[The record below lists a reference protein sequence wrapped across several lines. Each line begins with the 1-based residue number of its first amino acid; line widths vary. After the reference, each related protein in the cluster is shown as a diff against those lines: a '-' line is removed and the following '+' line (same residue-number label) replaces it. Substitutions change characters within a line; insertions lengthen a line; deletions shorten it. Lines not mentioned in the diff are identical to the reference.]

1 MAANNPW
8 YRYDSALQLRVRDV
22 HWQIQAGLTEF
33 LHVMTT
39 TAASISIQD
48 LLVGEGQQATGP
60 GQFVTVHYTGW
71 LEDGSEFDS
80 SRRREPFSFPLG
92 VGYVIPGWDQ
102 GLVGM
107 RIGGKRRLTIPPE
120 LGYGASG
127 MGSVIPPNALLVFEI
142 ELLEIS
148 E

>member
-1 MAANNPW
+1 
-8 YRYDSALQLRVRDV
+8 
-22 HWQIQAGLTEF
+22 
-33 LHVMTT
+33 MTT
-39 TAASISIQD
+39 TTASVVIHD
-48 LLVGEGQQATGP
+48 LLVGEGAQATGP

-71 LEDGSEFDS
+71 LENGSEFDS

-92 VGYVIPGWDQ
+92 VGFVIPGWDQ
-102 GLVGM
+102 GLIGM
-107 RIGGKRRLTIPPE
+107 RVGGKRRLTIPPE

>member
-1 MAANNPW
+1 
-8 YRYDSALQLRVRDV
+8 
-22 HWQIQAGLTEF
+22 
-33 LHVMTT
+33 MTT
-39 TAASISIQD
+39 ASTPIRIDD
-48 LLVGEGQQATGP
+48 LHVGEGQPATGP

-80 SRRREPFSFPLG
+80 SRRGEPFSFPLG

-107 RIGGKRRLTIPPE
+107 RVGGKRRLTIPPR
-120 LGYGASG
+120 LGYGANG
-127 MGSVIPPNALLVFEI
+127 MGSVIPPDATLIFEI

>member
-1 MAANNPW
+1 MRAIRSCQTTVFAN
-8 YRYDSALQLRVRDV
+8 
-22 HWQIQAGLTEF
+22 
-33 LHVMTT
+33 VMTT
-39 TAASISIQD
+39 NTTPSLRVED
-48 LLVGEGQQATGP
+48 LIVGAGPQATGP

-71 LEDGSEFDS
+71 LENGTEFDS

-92 VGYVIPGWDQ
+92 VGFVIPGWDQ

-107 RIGGKRRLTIPPE
+107 RIGGKRRLTISPE
-120 LGYGASG
+120 LGYGAIG
-127 MGSVIPPNALLVFEI
+127 MGKVIPPNAMLVFEI

>member
-1 MAANNPW
+1 MTTNTTPG
-8 YRYDSALQLRVRDV
+8 LRV
-22 HWQIQAGLTEF
+22 E
-33 LHVMTT
+33 
-39 TAASISIQD
+39 D
-48 LLVGEGQQATGP
+48 LIVGAGQQATGP

-80 SRRREPFSFPLG
+80 SRHRKPFSFPLG
-92 VGYVIPGWDQ
+92 VGFVIPGWDQ

-107 RIGGKRRLTIPPE
+107 RIGGRRRLTIPPE
-120 LGYGASG
+120 LGYAASG
-127 MGSVIPPNALLVFEI
+127 MGNVIPPNARLVFEI

>member
-1 MAANNPW
+1 
-8 YRYDSALQLRVRDV
+8 
-22 HWQIQAGLTEF
+22 
-33 LHVMTT
+33 MTT
-39 TAASISIQD
+39 APIPILIED
-48 LLVGEGQQATGP
+48 LQVGQGLQVTGR

-80 SRRREPFSFPLG
+80 SRRGEPFSFPLG
-92 VGYVIPGWDQ
+92 VSYVIPGWDQ

-107 RIGGKRRLTIPPE
+107 RIGGKRRLTIQSE
-120 LGYGASG
+120 LGYGARG
-127 MGSVIPPNALLVFEI
+127 AGAMIPPHATLVFEI

>member
-1 MAANNPW
+1 M
-8 YRYDSALQLRVRDV
+8 
-22 HWQIQAGLTEF
+22 
-33 LHVMTT
+33 
-39 TAASISIQD
+39 
-48 LLVGEGQQATGP
+48 
-60 GQFVTVHYTGW
+60 HYTGW
-71 LEDGSEFDS
+71 LENGSEFDS

-127 MGSVIPPNALLVFEI
+127 MGSVIPPNAVLVFEI

>member
-1 MAANNPW
+1 M
-8 YRYDSALQLRVRDV
+8 
-22 HWQIQAGLTEF
+22 
-33 LHVMTT
+33 
-39 TAASISIQD
+39 TAAPIAILIED
-48 LLVGEGQQATGP
+48 LLIGEGQAATGP

-80 SRRREPFSFPLG
+80 SRRGEPFSFPLG

-107 RIGGKRRLTIPPE
+107 RVGGKRRLTIPSE
-120 LGYGASG
+120 LGYGARG
-127 MGSVIPPNALLVFEI
+127 AGTAIPPNATLVFEI

>member
-1 MAANNPW
+1 
-8 YRYDSALQLRVRDV
+8 
-22 HWQIQAGLTEF
+22 
-33 LHVMTT
+33 MTT
-39 TAASISIQD
+39 NTTPGLRIED
-48 LLVGEGQQATGP
+48 LIVGTGAQATGP

-71 LEDGSEFDS
+71 LENGSEFDS
-80 SRRREPFSFPLG
+80 SRQRKPFSFPLG
-92 VGYVIPGWDQ
+92 VGFVIPGWDQ

-120 LGYGASG
+120 LGYGANGLRS
-127 MGSVIPPNALLVFEI
+127 MIPANAALVFEI

>member
-1 MAANNPW
+1 
-8 YRYDSALQLRVRDV
+8 VRDV
-22 HWQIQAGLTEF
+22 RWKMLVNPTEF
-33 LHVMTT
+33 LHAMTT

-48 LLVGEGQQATGP
+48 HVVGEGAPATGP

-71 LEDGSEFDS
+71 LENGSEFDS
-80 SRRREPFSFPLG
+80 SRRREPFSFPFG
-92 VGYVIPGWDQ
+92 VGFVIPGWDQ
-102 GLVGM
+102 GLIGM
-107 RIGGKRRLTIPPE
+107 RVGGKRRLTIPPE

-127 MGSVIPPNALLVFEI
+127 MGNLIPPNATLVFEI

>member
-1 MAANNPW
+1 MCSICQPGQ
-8 YRYDSALQLRVRDV
+8 YDSALQFRVRAV

-33 LHVMTT
+33 LHAMTT

-48 LLVGEGQQATGP
+48 LVVGEGAQATGP

-71 LEDGSEFDS
+71 LENSTEFDS

-127 MGSVIPPNALLVFEI
+127 MGSVIPPNAVLVFEI

>member
-1 MAANNPW
+1 
-8 YRYDSALQLRVRDV
+8 
-22 HWQIQAGLTEF
+22 
-33 LHVMTT
+33 MTT
-39 TAASISIQD
+39 NTTRGLRIED
-48 LLVGEGQQATGP
+48 LIVGAGQQATGP

-71 LEDGSEFDS
+71 LENGTEFDS
-80 SRRREPFSFPLG
+80 SRRRAPFSFPLG
-92 VGYVIPGWDQ
+92 VGFVIPGWDQ

-120 LGYGASG
+120 LGYGANG
-127 MGSVIPPNALLVFEI
+127 MGNVIPPNAMLVFEI

>member
-1 MAANNPW
+1 
-8 YRYDSALQLRVRDV
+8 VR
-22 HWQIQAGLTEF
+22 WQIPVSPTEF
-33 LHVMTT
+33 LDAMTT
-39 TAASISIQD
+39 TAASILIED

-71 LEDGSEFDS
+71 LENGTEFDS

-107 RIGGKRRLTIPPE
+107 CIGGKRRLTIPPA

-127 MGSVIPPNALLVFEI
+127 MGKVIPPNAVLVFEI

>member
-1 MAANNPW
+1 
-8 YRYDSALQLRVRDV
+8 
-22 HWQIQAGLTEF
+22 
-33 LHVMTT
+33 MTT
-39 TAASISIQD
+39 TAASISIQN
-48 LLVGEGQQATGP
+48 LVVGEGAPATGP

-80 SRRREPFSFPLG
+80 SRHRAPFSFPLG
-92 VGYVIPGWDQ
+92 VGFVIPGWDR
-102 GLVGM
+102 GLIGM
-107 RIGGKRRLTIPPE
+107 RVGGKRRLTIPPE

-127 MGSVIPPNALLVFEI
+127 MGSMIPPNAALVFEI

>member
-1 MAANNPW
+1 M
-8 YRYDSALQLRVRDV
+8 
-22 HWQIQAGLTEF
+22 
-33 LHVMTT
+33 
-39 TAASISIQD
+39 TAAPIAILIED
-48 LLVGEGQQATGP
+48 LLIGEGQEATGP

-80 SRRREPFSFPLG
+80 SRRGEPFSFPLG

-107 RIGGKRRLTIPPE
+107 RVGGKRRLTIPSE
-120 LGYGASG
+120 LGYGARG
-127 MGSVIPPNALLVFEI
+127 AGTAIPPNATLVFEI

>member
-1 MAANNPW
+1 MTTNTT
-8 YRYDSALQLRVRDV
+8 S
-22 HWQIQAGLTEF
+22 G
-33 LHVMTT
+33 LHVE
-39 TAASISIQD
+39 D
-48 LLVGEGQQATGP
+48 LIIGTGLQATGP

-80 SRRREPFSFPLG
+80 SRHRKPFSFPLG
-92 VGYVIPGWDQ
+92 VDFVIPGWDQ

-120 LGYGASG
+120 LGYGANG
-127 MGSVIPPNALLVFEI
+127 LGSMIPPNAVLVFEI

>member
-1 MAANNPW
+1 MCSI
-8 YRYDSALQLRVRDV
+8 YQLGQYDSALQIRVRDV
-22 HWQIQAGLTEF
+22 HWQIQAVPTEF
-33 LHVMTT
+33 LHAMTT
-39 TAASISIQD
+39 TTASISIQD
-48 LLVGEGQQATGP
+48 LVVGEGQQATGP

-71 LEDGSEFDS
+71 LENGSEFDS
-80 SRRREPFSFPLG
+80 SRRREPFGFPLG

-102 GLVGM
+102 GLIGM

-127 MGSVIPPNALLVFEI
+127 MGRWIPPNAVLVFEI

>member
-1 MAANNPW
+1 
-8 YRYDSALQLRVRDV
+8 
-22 HWQIQAGLTEF
+22 
-33 LHVMTT
+33 MTT
-39 TAASISIQD
+39 TAASIGIQD
-48 LLVGEGQQATGP
+48 LLVGEGPQATGP

-71 LEDGSEFDS
+71 LENGSEFDS

-120 LGYGASG
+120 LGYGANG
-127 MGSVIPPNALLVFEI
+127 MGSVIPPNAMLVFEV